1 MNLDRHDASADRH
14 LRLLPSDPIGFLYWH
29 HYSQAICC
37 ELFVR
42 LADNLN
48 HRRSEEEAGAV
59 LHYIRHELPLHELD
73 EEQDLHWL
81 VTAGQAAGTDTRI
94 DRLFSKLIRQHRT
107 DRELSEALL
116 DGLTALAAGKPPSRP
131 HGFIIKALQ
140 LAESLRRHVRWENR
154 VFIPLVTQGLTRR
167 DRLKLG
173 QRLTARREARLPPVE
188 GAVIPA
194 DLQAVEACML
204 GLTGPPSW
212 SWRRTGANGA

>member
-14 LRLLPSDPIGFLYWH
+14 LRLLPSDPIGFLHWH
-29 HYSQAICC
+29 HYSQANFC
-37 ELFVR
+37 ELLVR
-42 LADNLN
+42 LADNLYR
-48 HRRSEEEAGAV
+48 RRSEEEAGAV
-59 LHYIRHELPLHELD
+59 LHYICLELPLHELD

-81 VTAGQAAGTDTRI
+81 VTAGQAAGTDTRV
-94 DRLFSKLIRQHRT
+94 DRLFSKLTRQHRT

-116 DGLTALAAGKPPSRP
+116 DGLIALAAGKPPSRP

-173 QRLTARREARLPPVE
+173 QRLAARREARFPFVE
-188 GAVIPA
+188 DAVMPA
-194 DLQAVEACML
+194 DLQAVEAACR

-212 SWRRTGANGA
+212 S